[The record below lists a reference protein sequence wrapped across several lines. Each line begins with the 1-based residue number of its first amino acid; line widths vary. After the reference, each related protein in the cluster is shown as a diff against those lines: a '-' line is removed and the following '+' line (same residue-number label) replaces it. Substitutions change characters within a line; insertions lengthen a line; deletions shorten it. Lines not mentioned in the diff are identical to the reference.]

1 MGVPSAQPAASLL
14 PDDAAPGH
22 PPLSYK
28 DLPAQHLHTL
38 RPSTP
43 GPPGRSSSVFPP
55 CLPTP
60 GTHSRAWPLG
70 CEGVPHGPGG
80 AAAGE
85 ASGDSEVARDS
96 SL

>member
-1 MGVPSAQPAASLL
+1 MGVPSAQPAASLR

-70 CEGVPHGPGG
+70 CEAVPHGPGG